1 MTYTSSALKEEAMI
15 FGKYLLSGEI
25 PDEKSMALYEQAH
38 EQKRIA
44 IPEDEERLFEFA
56 LRNQWALG
64 AIDGALAFKN
74 PDHVIRRKLLVMSAV
89 LECRPQ
95 YAGLFIPKERNFLYL
110 FAFAWIGFRALCKA
124 MAGRILIV
132 FVA

>member
-1 MTYTSSALKEEAMI
+1 MRTEAI
-15 FGKYLLSGEI
+15 TFGKYLLSGET
-25 PDEKSMALYEQAH
+25 PDEKSIALYEGAH
-38 EQKRIA
+38 QHKKIEAGEAAKKLLA
-44 IPEDEERLFEFA
+44 FA
-56 LRNQWALG
+56 VNNRWALG

-95 YAGLFIPKERNFLYL
+95 YADLFIPKKRSFFYL
-110 FAFAWIGFRALCKA
+110 IAFGWIGFRAVCKA
-124 MAGRILIV
+124 LFGRILLV